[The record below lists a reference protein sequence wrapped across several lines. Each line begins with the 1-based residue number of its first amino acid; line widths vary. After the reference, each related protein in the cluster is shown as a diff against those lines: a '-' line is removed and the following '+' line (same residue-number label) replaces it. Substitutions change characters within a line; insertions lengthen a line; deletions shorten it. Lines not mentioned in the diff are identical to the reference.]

1 VSAVLVGSNVIL
13 DLLSSGGE
21 WFDWSVD
28 AVETAAAI
36 SRLVVNP
43 VIFAEVSIRYSR
55 VEDVDAALPRDMFDR
70 EPLPYEAA
78 FFAGNA
84 FIAYRQRG
92 GTRQTLLPDFFVGA
106 HAAVAGYD
114 LLTRDPARYRTY
126 FPRLRLIAP
135 E

>member
-1 VSAVLVGSNVIL
+1 VLVDSNVIF
-13 DLLSSGGE
+13 DLLSDDAE

-28 AVETAAAI
+28 AIESVAQRA
-36 SRLVVNP
+36 RLIVNP

-55 VEDVDAALPRDMFDR
+55 VEDVDAALPQDMFDR

-78 FFAGNA
+78 FVAGKA
-84 FIAYRQRG
+84 FLAYRRRG
-92 GTRQTLLPDFFVGA
+92 GTKRMVLPDFFVGA

-126 FPRLRLIAP
+126 FPKLGLIAP

>member
-1 VSAVLVGSNVIL
+1 MLVDSNVIF
-13 DLLSSGGE
+13 DLLSDDAE

-28 AVETAAAI
+28 AIESVAQRA
-36 SRLVVNP
+36 RLIVNP

-55 VEDVDAALPRDMFDR
+55 VEDVDAALPQDMFDR

-78 FFAGNA
+78 FVAGKA
-84 FIAYRQRG
+84 FLAYRRRG
-92 GTRQTLLPDFFVGA
+92 GTKRMVLPDFFVGA

-126 FPRLRLIAP
+126 FPKLGLIAP